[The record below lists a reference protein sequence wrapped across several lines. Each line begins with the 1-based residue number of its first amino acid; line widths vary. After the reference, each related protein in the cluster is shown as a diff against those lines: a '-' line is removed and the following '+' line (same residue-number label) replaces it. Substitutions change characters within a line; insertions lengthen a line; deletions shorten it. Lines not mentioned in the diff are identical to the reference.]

1 MKNKSLTKSTNPL
14 STQDHHIDVL
24 YQRVSKYLRLAKQ
37 RILEFIDTEMVNTYW
52 MIGREIIEEEQ
63 LGESR
68 ATYGEELIKKLS
80 ERLTYEFGKGYS
92 ISNLRNMRRFYLVYQ
107 NQIRQTVSGEL
118 VFEPRLS
125 WSKYCLL
132 IQIPSEKAR
141 DFYEKEAI
149 TNNWSVRE
157 LDRQICSLLY
167 ERLAKSKDKKG
178 LMKLAKKGQEIQK
191 PQDAIKD
198 PVILEFLDIPETH
211 RLVESKLEEALI
223 GNLQHFLLE
232 LGKGFAFVSRQKR
245 ITLDGDNYYA
255 DLVFYHT
262 ILKCYIIIDLKT
274 HKLTHAV
281 ELPLLNRTP

>member
-24 YQRVSKYLRLAKQ
+24 YLRVSKYLRLAKQ

-118 VFEPRLS
+118 AKNRYPLRDKVMFLLS
-125 WSKYCLL
+125 VKAGLRAKEISHLCWFMITDASGQVSDAIHLPDKSSKGKLGRVVPL
-132 IQIPSEKAR
+132 NLEI
-141 DFYEKEAI
+141 KEA
-149 TNNWSVRE
+149 
-157 LDRQICSLLY
+157 L
-167 ERLAKSKDKKG
+167 
-178 LMKLAKKGQEIQK
+178 
-191 PQDAIKD
+191 
-198 PVILEFLDIPETH
+198 F
-211 RLVESKLEEALI
+211 
-223 GNLQHFLLE
+223 NLFQ
-232 LGKGFAFVSRQKR
+232 QPP
-245 ITLDGDNYYA
+245 
-255 DLVFYHT
+255 
-262 ILKCYIIIDLKT
+262 
-274 HKLTHAV
+274 
-281 ELPLLNRTP
+281 LP